1 MSEAMKILILG
12 GSGFVSGTLARLALA
27 RGHQVWAV
35 TRGQRALPQGV
46 TGLAADRHAGDE
58 FMAAIQGA
66 GVHWDLVVDCI
77 AFEAADIE
85 QDVAV
90 LTSLAGHLVM
100 ISSDFVYDASRRRFP
115 QAEEGETTALGYG
128 AKKRQAEL
136 ALQAAHTGRMA
147 WTVLRPCHIYGP
159 GSLLGCLPTHGRD
172 ARLLERLRAGEAL
185 RLVGGGHFLQ
195 QPILARD
202 LAETILSLPGC
213 PAAASQIFCAAGP
226 DIVESREYYR
236 LIAAVLGVELQVA
249 ELPVDR
255 YLAEH
260 PEAEPFL
267 CHRIYDLSKLRA
279 AGAAVPATPLA
290 QGLREQVEHLLAH

>member
-1 MSEAMKILILG
+1 MSESMKLLILG

-35 TRGQRALPQGV
+35 TRGQRSLPECV

-58 FMAAIQGA
+58 FRAAIQGA

-90 LTSLAGHLVM
+90 LTPLAGHLVM

-115 QAEEGETTALGYG
+115 QTEEGETTALGYG
-128 AKKRQAEL
+128 AKKHQAEL

-185 RLVGGGHFLQ
+185 RLGLVNRVSKPGQALEK
-195 QPILARD
+195 AVS
-202 LAETILSLPGC
+202 LAEMIAANGPRAVAHALEVIRQSMNLPFHKALDLETEKAVSLIMSGEC
-213 PAAASQIFCAAGP
+213 IYGVAAFLEKKEPEFP
-226 DIVESREYYR
+226 DIV
-236 LIAAVLGVELQVA
+236 
-249 ELPVDR
+249 
-255 YLAEH
+255 
-260 PEAEPFL
+260 
-267 CHRIYDLSKLRA
+267 
-279 AGAAVPATPLA
+279 
-290 QGLREQVEHLLAH
+290 